1 MDRGLL
7 VGIGPAP
14 DKKIGLVMIVYS
26 NERSKR
32 NKIKGNY
39 FVTFSSNNRSLGS
52 GEAFLTRERFMMVQ
66 RELNMKIYNA
76 KDYTAHQLH
85 QIATKMKADV
95 PDGFF
100 TTVYSKLGLPSPRR
114 LTALRLPTPPSSPWG
129 N

>member
-52 GEAFLTRERFMMVQ
+52 GEAVLSPEQFMKVQ
-66 RELNMKIYNA
+66 RELNMKKFIMPRITPRINCSRLQR
-76 KDYTAHQLH
+76 KRTCL
-85 QIATKMKADV
+85 T
-95 PDGFF
+95 GF
-100 TTVYSKLGLPSPRR
+100 SLPSILNLAYLRR
-114 LTALRLPTPPSSPWG
+114 EDRLFVPK
-129 N
+129 

>member
-52 GEAFLTRERFMMVQ
+52 GEAVLSPEQFMKVQ

-76 KDYTAHQLH
+76 KDYTAHQLQ
-85 QIATKMKADV
+85 QIAKKADV

-114 LTALRLPTPPSSPWG
+114 LFVPK
-129 N
+129 